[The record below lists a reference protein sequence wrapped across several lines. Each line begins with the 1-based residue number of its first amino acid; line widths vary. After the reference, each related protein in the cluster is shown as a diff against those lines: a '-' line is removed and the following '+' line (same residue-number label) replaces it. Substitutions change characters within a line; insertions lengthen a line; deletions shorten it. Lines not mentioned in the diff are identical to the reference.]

1 MGDDCVKKRKS
12 KVPILFL
19 LLFCLILT
27 GCFSKDAS
35 NEENDPKSE
44 QPEPTEPEPTPAPEP
59 EPTPAPEPEPTPAP
73 EPEPTP
79 VPKPKPTPAPTPE
92 PSEYHKL
99 SPEVIGNKYEGILD
113 YPQVTNLKNK
123 SAQDKINA
131 TLKQYI
137 QTAYNE
143 YLNIKAEEKERRQDY
158 FNENGHEVPTEEEY
172 MYTYEYQVSY
182 GVKFNENNLL
192 SIVMNDAIY
201 TGGAHGTT
209 IVTSYNFN
217 ILTGQQLFV
226 GDIAKSQTNLNKIKD
241 YAINEL
247 SKRDYVFNEE
257 LKNIEI
263 NNNRPFYFAQ
273 NGIILMFQEYEVA
286 PYAAGR
292 PEVKI
297 PIEVYN

>member
-1 MGDDCVKKRKS
+1 M
-12 KVPILFL
+12 
-19 LLFCLILT
+19 
-27 GCFSKDAS
+27 
-35 NEENDPKSE
+35 
-44 QPEPTEPEPTPAPEP
+44 
-59 EPTPAPEPEPTPAP
+59 
-73 EPEPTP
+73 
-79 VPKPKPTPAPTPE
+79 
-92 PSEYHKL
+92 
-99 SPEVIGNKYEGILD
+99 
-113 YPQVTNLKNK
+113 
-123 SAQDKINA
+123 NA

-158 FNENGHEVPTEEEY
+158 FNQNGHEVPTEEEY

-182 GVKFNENNLL
+182 EVKFNENNLL
-192 SIVMNDAIY
+192 SIVMNDDIY

-263 NNNRPFYFAQ
+263 NNNRPFYFTQ